1 MFNKGP
7 DNRYE
12 FQQANPTISNLV
24 QPPVQRQNPDNPY
37 TSRDQYTNGSRRSG
51 DSAYESTRRTGDHQY
66 PVTDDR
72 QSNNSGYTRRVPTAD
87 ILVDPYRRPA
97 HGNARTCVLEINIA
111 VNLGSDRTSQAS
123 VITNNFPSKPPAI
136 RSTAIIDDVRYVDL
150 NFQTSDHTAQ
160 LSTDGIIRSSASSR
174 NSTGFQNKNTD
185 E

>member
-97 HGNARTCVLEINIA
+97 HGNARTCVMEINIA
-111 VNLGSDRTSQAS
+111 VNFGPDRTPQAS
-123 VITNNFPSKPPAI
+123 VITNNYLSKPPAI
-136 RSTAIIDDVRYVDL
+136 RSTATIDDVRYVDL
-150 NFQTSDHTAQ
+150 SFQAPEKTAQ
-160 LSTDGIIRSSASSR
+160 LATDGIIRHPSSR
-174 NSTGFQNKNTD
+174 NSTGFQNKNID